1 MIERLLDTLFR
12 HKLLILLPPVVIV
25 VIVAPIALLTT
36 PSYYEAN
43 AGIWVDRPTWLN
55 VQVDETTRY
64 LTPNA
69 AQAVQLNELLRTRAF
84 LVDVANRTALAP
96 LTGSTF
102 GQDRAAQV
110 ILSSVGVA
118 SPGNHL
124 LVIGARSS
132 SPELAYQLVNAVFEA
147 FRDKATSD
155 RLGQAELAISFY
167 ESRVKTAE
175 EDAAKSGDMLRRYV
189 ASNPR
194 ISAVDAPGGSAA
206 RLGLPAAATDPQLGQ
221 LMRRVDTDQREVERL
236 NAALEQARLDV
247 SASLEG
253 QELGFQ
259 MLDAPQVPLS
269 PIRERRKALLY
280 PAAGLLLGVILSVTL
295 LTLLVA
301 TDVAARSESDLA
313 VRARVLGVVPKLQM
327 RTLTKRATPEQARR
341 AIGFVAG
348 TALPAP
354 GGGQA

>member
-1 MIERLLDTLFR
+1 MIEKLLETFFR
-12 HKLLILLPPVVIV
+12 HKLLILLPPVIIV

-36 PSYYEAN
+36 PSYYETS

-84 LVDVANRTALAP
+84 LIDVANRTALAP
-96 LTGSTF
+96 LTTSAF
-102 GQDRAAQV
+102 GQERAAQ
-110 ILSSVGVA
+110 IISTSVGVA

-124 LVIGARSS
+124 LVIGSRSS

-167 ESRVKTAE
+167 ESRLRTAE
-175 EDAAKSGDMLRRYV
+175 EDVTKSGDALRRYIA
-189 ASNPR
+189 ASSR
-194 ISAVDAPGGSAA
+194 IAAVDAPGGSAA

-221 LMRRVDTDQREVERL
+221 LMRRVDTDQRDVERL

-259 MLDAPQVPLS
+259 MVDVAKMPQS
-269 PIRERRKALLY
+269 PTRERRKALLY
-280 PAAGLLLGVILSVTL
+280 PAAGLLLGVILSATL
-295 LTLLVA
+295 LILLVA
-301 TDVAARSESDLA
+301 TDTAARTESDLVA
-313 VRARVLGVVPKLQM
+313 RARVLGIVPELQM
-327 RTLTKRATPEQARR
+327 RTPKRDMPEQARR

-354 GGGQA
+354 RGGQT

>member
-1 MIERLLDTLFR
+1 MIERLLETFFR
-12 HKLLILLPPVVIV
+12 HKLLILAPPVL
-25 VIVAPIALLTT
+25 IVAIVTPIALMTMPT
-36 PSYYEAN
+36 YYEAH
-43 AGIWVDRPTWLN
+43 AGVWVDRPTWLN
-55 VQVDETTRY
+55 VPVDETTRY

-69 AQAVQLNELLRTRAF
+69 AQAVQLTELLRTRSF
-84 LVDVANRTALAP
+84 LLDVASRTGLAP
-96 LTGSTF
+96 LTATTA
-102 GQDRAAQV
+102 GQDRAAQIV
-110 ILSSVGVA
+110 ATSVAVA

-124 LVIGARSS
+124 LVIGSRSA

-167 ESRVKTAE
+167 ESRLKSAQDDVTKSS
-175 EDAAKSGDMLRRYV
+175 DALRRYV
-189 ASNPR
+189 ATTSRNTG
-194 ISAVDAPGGSAA
+194 VDAPGGNAS

-221 LMRRVDTDQREVERL
+221 IMRQADTDQREVERL

-259 MLDAPQVPLS
+259 MVDNAAIPQS
-269 PIRERRKALLY
+269 PTRERRKVLLY
-280 PAAGLLLGVILSVTL
+280 PAAGLLLGLVLGATL
-295 LTLLVA
+295 LILLVA
-301 TDVAARSESDLA
+301 TDAAARTESDLIA
-313 VRARVLGVVPKLQM
+313 RARVLGVVPKLQM
-327 RTLTKRATPEQARR
+327 KTPKRGAPEQARR

-354 GGGQA
+354 SGGQP